1 MKTHEG
7 RVSYILHVT
16 LLLAALVFASCT
28 RIAMAAIKLPTNPI
42 LTGGLGFAVVKD
54 AYVRLKG
61 SPSESAP
68 DIDHLRRGSVFA
80 LEARVLGSGDSYDR
94 ASAGAPI
101 EWYRITSEGTTGWVD
116 ESQLDVYA
124 SRAQAEKA
132 AAAYR

>member
-1 MKTHEG
+1 
-7 RVSYILHVT
+7 
-16 LLLAALVFASCT
+16 LLLAALAFASCT
-28 RIAMAAIKLPTNPI
+28 RIAVAGIKLPANPI

-61 SPSESAP
+61 SPSESAA

-80 LEARVLGSGDSYDR
+80 LEARVLGSDDISDR

-101 EWYRITSEGTTGWVD
+101 VWYKVTSEGSKGWVD